1 MELINSNRAD
11 LIGLTGKQKL
21 ALFFSTL
28 FVFAN
33 IYSPQPIL
41 PSLTRVYHQTPQ
53 TVSLIISLP
62 LILIALFSLL
72 YGCVSDRYGRW
83 TVMRWSTVGLIIP
96 TLLLTIAPNFYVL
109 LFLRALQG
117 LLLPGYMTTV
127 ISYVNDIFLPT
138 ERGAGMGIF
147 AAASAIAGPLGRIE
161 VGTLSQFL
169 DWKAGFLSAALATLI
184 AWILIDRVLP
194 NEINQTGNISSV
206 VGNVSSKE
214 NSKRTLE
221 SFLEHLHNRHLAGA
235 YLVGATMHAS
245 FISVL
250 TYLPFRLS
258 QAPYNLNNSQISLI
272 YVLYLLGALIA
283 PRAGRLSDSIGRRFV
298 LGFALTLMLMG
309 LWITTSASLTFI
321 LIGITLTILGLFSVQ
336 STATSLIGD
345 WTVKNRG
352 TATSLYTFFYY
363 IGAGVGTSINAIIW
377 VQASWIGIIIFCSFS
392 ILIALLSVAILC

>member
-1 MELINSNRAD
+1 MNLINSSRAD
-11 LIGLTGKQKL
+11 GIGLTRKQKI

-41 PSLTRVYHQTPQ
+41 PSLTQVYHQPPQ

-96 TLLLTIAPNFYVL
+96 TLLLTIAPNFRVL
-109 LFLRALQG
+109 LLLRALQG

-161 VGTLSQFL
+161 IGTFSQFL
-169 DWKAGFLSAALATLI
+169 DWKAGFFSAAFDTLI
-184 AWILIDRVLP
+184 AWILIDRILP
-194 NEINQTGNISSV
+194 NELNPAANLSLA
-206 VGNVSSKE
+206 VSDSAPKE
-214 NSKRTLE
+214 NFKNTLN
-221 SFLEHLHNRHLAGA
+221 SFYDHLRNRHLLGA
-235 YLVGATMHAS
+235 YLVGAAMHAS

-258 QAPYNLNNSQISLI
+258 KAPYCLNPSQISLI
-272 YVLYLLGALIA
+272 YVLYLLGAVAA

-298 LGFALTLMLMG
+298 LALALSLMLIG
-309 LWITTSASLTFI
+309 LWITISSSLI
-321 LIGITLTILGLFSVQ
+321 LILTGITLTILGLFSVQ

-345 WTVKNRG
+345 WAKKNRG

-363 IGAGVGTSINAIIW
+363 IGAGIGTSVNAIIW
-377 VQASWIGIIIFCSFS
+377 IQASWTGIIIVCIFS
-392 ILIALLSVAILC
+392 LLIALLSVAFLC